1 MSQAVAQLS
10 TPSLAGTG
18 TVPRILVVDDEQHM
32 CDICTRTLQRGGY
45 EVFATNDP
53 KVAVRELRADQ
64 RFDLLLTD
72 IKMPTMSGL
81 DLARMARERDPAIA
95 IIIMTGFA
103 SMENL
108 HQSVQRGVADF
119 LSKPFELE
127 QLRLAVDQALHKRSI
142 LQDNLRLHTI
152 EQLLESTQALNTTL
166 DIAELAEILLRVTV
180 QQSNCQAGFV
190 LFVKDDGAGVQ
201 LTVPAMAS
209 SAPGVQLL
217 EAGRLLAQRA
227 FDEQQVLAERDGLFG
242 RLNSVDL
249 YQALAVP
256 LHAQGEV
263 NGVLLLCDDGPG
275 LLRPVVQEAVTLL
288 ANHAGAALRNAYL
301 YSQLDEAYQ
310 RQQEVDRQKSE
321 FIAIASHELRTP
333 LSIVLGYTMMV
344 RDQSEGERREY
355 LQRVM
360 DNAQR
365 IKDIVDDMVNLRH
378 FEIGES
384 KLTLEPVVLEA
395 VITQAI
401 ERMRPALI
409 SRPQDIHTTVPEEPL
424 VFLCDHEKLV
434 LVLSHLISNAI
445 KFTPE
450 GGRIDIRA
458 GLRPPGALD
467 SPDVGIIQ
475 PARPAPVATS
485 WVVVE
490 IQDTGI
496 GIPERDQPRIFDR
509 FYQVADS
516 LTRDHGGTG
525 LGLTL
530 VRELVGMLG
539 GAVWLTSREG
549 AGSTFAFALPYR
561 QDQAT
566 SDDKPV

>member
-1 MSQAVAQLS
+1 MSQAAAQLGAL
-10 TPSLAGTG
+10 SLAGSNA
-18 TVPRILVVDDEQHM
+18 VPRILVVDDEQHM
-32 CDICTRTLQRGGY
+32 CDICTRTLRRGGY

-53 KVAVRELRADQ
+53 KAAVRELRGSR

-81 DLARMARERDPAIA
+81 DLARIAHEHDPAIA

-108 HQSVQRGVADF
+108 QQSVQRGVADF

-152 EQLLESTQALNTTL
+152 EQLLQSSQALNATL
-166 DIAELAEILLRVTV
+166 DMVELAGILLRVGLHH
-180 QQSNCQAGFV
+180 SNCPAGFV
-190 LFVKDDGAGVQ
+190 LFAEERGALKLMAPSGHSQLLDAGRGLAGRAFEEQRAIIGNDAVFGSFDGAE
-201 LTVPAMAS
+201 L
-209 SAPGVQLL
+209 
-217 EAGRLLAQRA
+217 RA
-227 FDEQQVLAERDGLFG
+227 
-242 RLNSVDL
+242 
-249 YQALAVP
+249 ALAVP
-256 LHAQGEV
+256 LRAQGEV

-275 LLRPVVQEAVTLL
+275 VLRPVIQEAVTLL

-301 YSQLDEAYQ
+301 YSKLGEAYQ
-310 RQQEVDRQKSE
+310 RQQEVDRLKSE

-333 LSIVLGYTMMV
+333 LSIVLGYSMMV

-355 LQRVM
+355 LQRVL

-365 IKDIVDDMVNLRH
+365 IKDIIDDMVSLRH
-378 FEIGES
+378 IETGEA
-384 KLTLEPVVLEA
+384 TLSPEPVMLQTI
-395 VITQAI
+395 ITQVI
-401 ERMRPALI
+401 DRMRPALAN
-409 SRPQDIHTTVPEEPL
+409 RPQQIHTAAPEESL
-424 VFLCDHEKLV
+424 WFLCDPEKLV
-434 LVLSHLISNAI
+434 LILSHLLSNAI

-458 GLRPPGALD
+458 SLRPPGALD
-467 SPDVGIIQ
+467 SGDGRILQ
-475 PARPAPVATS
+475 PSRPSPPATP

-490 IQDTGI
+490 VQDTGI
-496 GIPERDQPRIFDR
+496 GIPEREQSRIFDR

-530 VRELVGMLG
+530 ARELVGALG
-539 GAVWLTSREG
+539 GAIWLASSEG
-549 AGSTFAFALPYR
+549 LGSTFTFALPYH

-566 SDDKPV
+566 NGSASASV

>member
-1 MSQAVAQLS
+1 MTQAAAQIGA
-10 TPSLAGTG
+10 PSLVGAG

-32 CDICTRTLQRGGY
+32 CDICTRTLRRGGY
-45 EVFATNDP
+45 EVVATNDP
-53 KVAVRELRADQ
+53 KVAVQELRGEQ
-64 RFDLLLTD
+64 RFDLLVTD

-81 DLARMARERDPAIA
+81 DLTRIARERDPAIA

-108 HQSVQRGVADF
+108 QQSVQRGVADF

-152 EQLLESTQALNTTL
+152 EQPLESSHALTSTL
-166 DIAELAEILLRVTV
+166 DMAELADILLRVGR
-180 QQSNCQAGFV
+180 QQSNSPTAFV
-190 LFVKDDGAGVQ
+190 LFAEDRSSLKLMAPS
-201 LTVPAMAS
+201 PAAS
-209 SAPGVQLL
+209 QIL
-217 EAGRLLAQRA
+217 EAGRRLAGRA
-227 FDEQQVLAERDGLFG
+227 FEEQRTLAGGELPFGQLDGVEL
-242 RLNSVDL
+242 RH
-249 YQALAVP
+249 ALAVP
-256 LHAQGEV
+256 LRAQGEV

-275 LLRPVVQEAVTLL
+275 VLRPVIQEAVTLL

-301 YSQLDEAYQ
+301 YSKLEEAYQ
-310 RQQEVDRQKSE
+310 RQQEVDRLKSE

-344 RDQSEGERREY
+344 RDQSDGERREY
-355 LQRVM
+355 LQRVL

-365 IKDIVDDMVNLRH
+365 IKDIVDDMVSLRH
-378 FEIGES
+378 IETAEAT
-384 KLTLEPVVLEA
+384 LTLEPVKLQDVVE
-395 VITQAI
+395 QAI
-401 ERMRPALI
+401 ERMQPALAG
-409 SRPQDIHTTVPEEPL
+409 RPQQIRAFVPEEPL
-424 VFLCDHEKLV
+424 MFLCDHEKL
-434 LVLSHLISNAI
+434 LLILSHLISNAI

-450 GGRIDIRA
+450 GGQIDIRA

-467 SPDVGIIQ
+467 GGNGRIIK
-475 PARPAPVATS
+475 PSRPAPPMAS

-490 IQDTGI
+490 VQDTGI
-496 GIPERDQPRIFDR
+496 GIPEREQSRVFDR

-530 VRELVGMLG
+530 VRELVGTLG
-539 GAVWLTSREG
+539 GAIWLTSRESQ
-549 AGSTFAFALPYR
+549 GSTFAFALPHH
-561 QDQAT
+561 QEQVA
-566 SDDKPV
+566 SSAPSA